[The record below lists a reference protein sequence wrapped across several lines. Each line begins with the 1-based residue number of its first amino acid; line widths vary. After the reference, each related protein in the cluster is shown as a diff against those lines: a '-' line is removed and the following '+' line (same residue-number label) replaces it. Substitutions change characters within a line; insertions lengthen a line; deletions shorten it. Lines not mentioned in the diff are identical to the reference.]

1 MNSPIK
7 ILHLED
13 NDLDAEL
20 VRSQLEKEGFNFQL
34 YRACN
39 KEEFLSRIKES
50 DFNFIISDFSLPD
63 YDGLSALKLVRQTMP
78 EVPFVFIS
86 ATLGEDRA
94 IQSMRH
100 GATDYVAKDKIEKLG
115 LTLKRIIDEQELK
128 LEKHKAEKAS
138 KESMKLYKTLVE
150 TQPAGIS
157 MTDLQGKVLYTSKK
171 LARMHGYD
179 KPEEMIG
186 INFLDLFCEEDR
198 ERALA
203 DFKQTHI
210 NGGASDLIYKV
221 KRKDGSAFISSRSVS
236 LLKDDNGNPKAI
248 ICASTD
254 ITGLIKAKEQAE
266 EMNRLKNHFLSNMSH
281 ELRTPLISI
290 IGFSEL
296 LQEEIENPGQKEMLN
311 HIYEGGQRLNNTLN
325 SILEIS
331 KLETS
336 ASFENLTRHNLA
348 DEITKSVQSLKPMVQ
363 RKRLFIKTELNDTFL
378 EANVD
383 SELLGKAFFHLI
395 SNAVKFTKTGGIF
408 VTLNQHQVQENHW
421 AVIKVIDTGIGI
433 PKENLEKIF
442 VEFRQSSEGYSR
454 SHEGTGLGLSISK
467 KIIELMKGKI
477 EVESEVGNPPA
488 GKAGGSVF
496 SIWLPAI
503 LNEKQIASGIENKL
517 RTTVIEPMTKMER
530 SRHLLLLVEDNP
542 SNRYLMIRM
551 LGDDFQVIEAEDG
564 LTGISLASKK
574 LFDLILMDINLGAGI
589 DGVETMHQVRKIPG
603 YARVPIIAVTAF
615 VMSGDKERFLDE
627 GFDSY
632 LAKPFSRDSLN
643 ELVGSFLR
651 RSSRQ

>member
-1 MNSPIK
+1 
-7 ILHLED
+7 
-13 NDLDAEL
+13 
-20 VRSQLEKEGFNFQL
+20 
-34 YRACN
+34 
-39 KEEFLSRIKES
+39 
-50 DFNFIISDFSLPD
+50 
-63 YDGLSALKLVRQTMP
+63 
-78 EVPFVFIS
+78 
-86 ATLGEDRA
+86 
-94 IQSMRH
+94 
-100 GATDYVAKDKIEKLG
+100 
-115 LTLKRIIDEQELK
+115 
-128 LEKHKAEKAS
+128 
-138 KESMKLYKTLVE
+138 
-150 TQPAGIS
+150 
-157 MTDLQGKVLYTSKK
+157 
-171 LARMHGYD
+171 MHGYD

-331 KLETS
+331 KLETT
-336 ASFENLTRHNLA
+336 ASFENLKRHNLA

-477 EVESEVGNPPA
+477 EVESEVGNLPA

-651 RSSRQ
+651 RGSRQ